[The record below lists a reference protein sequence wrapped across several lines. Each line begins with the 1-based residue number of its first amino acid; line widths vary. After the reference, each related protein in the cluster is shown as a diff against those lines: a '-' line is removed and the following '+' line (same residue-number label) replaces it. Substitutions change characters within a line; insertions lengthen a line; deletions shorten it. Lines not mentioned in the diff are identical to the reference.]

1 MVEPTGLEVA
11 IVGAAGRFP
20 GADSVDA
27 YWDLIASGRPAVS
40 TFTDAELDA
49 AGVPEHVRGLPSYVR
64 AGGVLAGA
72 ELFDPAFFGMSPRDA
87 AVLDP
92 QQRVFLECAWHA
104 LENAGHAG
112 QPQRH
117 VVGTYASASMSTYLL
132 RHLLPDA
139 DLMGELSNHELVL
152 ANDKDTLATR
162 TAYHLNLTGPA
173 LSVQTACSSSLV
185 AVHLAC
191 QGLLAQDC
199 DIALAGGVSVRLP
212 QTEGYRHLAGGILS
226 PDGTCR
232 PYDASAAGT
241 VGGNGVGVVVLRRLA
256 DALADRDTVLAV
268 IRGSAINNDGAAKVG
283 FTAPSV
289 TGQASVIR
297 TALAVAEVDPATI
310 GYVEGHGTGTALGDP
325 IEVAAL
331 TEAYRANT
339 DRDGFCAIG
348 SVKALIGH
356 LDAAAGIAGLL
367 AAVRAVRSGTLPP
380 SPHFVAPNPELDLD
394 RTPFYVTPGA
404 RPWPAD
410 LRPRRAGISSFGMGG
425 TNAHVILE
433 QPPTT
438 PSTTATDEP
447 ALLVLSART
456 GAALDAA
463 RTGLTDFLAQRPE
476 VPLAD
481 VAHTLHEGRRTFAHR
496 AAAVGGEWSTGVADG
511 EPGVVFVFPGQGA
524 QHARMARGLGGL
536 PTFTRTLAECAYLL
550 RPHLDLPAVIE
561 ADDPALDQTRYA
573 QPALFAVEYALARQW
588 QDMGVRPVT
597 SLGHSV
603 GEYVAACLAG
613 TMTLPDALALVAA
626 RGRLMHRLPPGAMV
640 AVNESADRLAGR
652 IGSRVSVA
660 AINAPDL
667 SVLSGPVADVE
678 RVARELTGTGVRC
691 RRLHTAHAFH
701 SPIVDDVL
709 DEFAEHVARVPLQA
723 PGSPFVS
730 TVTGEPITDAQ
741 AADPGYW
748 VRQLR
753 EPVRFSQALRTALRD
768 PHRVLLEV
776 GPGTGLAML
785 ARRHRLAEG
794 GHIAVSSLRHPQDPK
809 SDLAAFRAAAGRLWA
824 NGVGIDLAGLIGRGR
839 RVPLP
844 GYPFQRQRCWYDLPG
859 GTPPATE
866 PVEAPALPA
875 ASATEQVILGLW
887 RQLLGVADIGL
898 GDDFFELGGH
908 SLLATQIVARL
919 GERLA
924 IDLPAGAL
932 FEAPTVARLAAYV
945 DDLVTVGDLLS
956 EADGITPE
964 ELRAELD
971 LVRAN
976 EERS

>member
-1 MVEPTGLEVA
+1 MADLTGLEVA

-27 YWDLIASGRPAVS
+27 YWDLIASGRTAVT

-104 LENAGHAG
+104 LEHAGHAG
-112 QPQRH
+112 HPERH

-132 RHLLPDA
+132 RHLLPNA
-139 DLMGELSNHELVL
+139 GLMGELSSHELVL

-199 DIALAGGVSVRLP
+199 DLALAGGVSVRLP
-212 QTEGYRHLAGGILS
+212 QAEGYRHLAGGILS

-232 PYDASAAGT
+232 PYDAAAAGT

-256 DALADRDTVLAV
+256 DAIADGDTVLAV

-289 TGQASVIR
+289 TGQAAVIR

-331 TEAYRANT
+331 TEAYRAHT

-394 RTPFYVTPGA
+394 RTPFYVTPDA

-433 QPPTT
+433 EPPAI
-438 PSTTATDEP
+438 SSATATDGP
-447 ALLVLSART
+447 ALLLLSART
-456 GAALDAA
+456 GAALDVA
-463 RTGLTDFLAQRPE
+463 RTRLTDFLAERPDMSQ
-476 VPLAD
+476 AD
-481 VAHTLHEGRRTFAHR
+481 VAHTLHTGRRTFAHR
-496 AAAVGGEWSTGVADG
+496 AALVGGEWSTGIADG

-524 QHARMARGLGGL
+524 QHARMARGLAGL
-536 PTFTRTLAECAYLL
+536 PTFTRTMADCAYLL
-550 RPHLDLPAVIE
+550 RPHLDLLAVIE
-561 ADDPALDQTRYA
+561 GSTLEETRYA

-640 AVNESADRLAGR
+640 VVNESVDRLAGFP
-652 IGSRVSVA
+652 VSVA

-667 SVLSGPVADVE
+667 TVLSGPVAEIE
-678 RVARELTGTGVRC
+678 RVARDLTAKGVRC

-701 SPIVDDVL
+701 SPMVDDVL
-709 DEFAEHVARVPLQA
+709 AEFAEHVARVPLQ
-723 PGSPFVS
+723 PPTSPFVS
-730 TVTGEPITDAQ
+730 TVTGEPITGAQ
-741 AADPGYW
+741 ATDPGYW

-753 EPVRFSQALRTALRD
+753 EPVRFSQALRTALREQR
-768 PHRVLLEV
+768 RVLLEV

-785 ARRHRLAEG
+785 ARRHRLADG
-794 GHIAVSSLRHPQDPK
+794 GHIAVSSLRHPQDQK
-809 SDLAAFRAAAGRLWA
+809 SDLAAFRSAAGRLWA
-824 NGVGIDLAGLIGRGR
+824 NGVGVDLAELIGRGR

-844 GYPFQRQRCWYDLPG
+844 GYPFERQRCWYDLPG
-859 GTPPATE
+859 AAQPSVVDPIDVPA
-866 PVEAPALPA
+866 ALG

-908 SLLATQIVARL
+908 SLLATQIMARL
-919 GERLA
+919 SEQLA

-932 FEAPTVARLAAYV
+932 FEAPTVARLATYV
-945 DDLVTVGDLLS
+945 DELVTVGDLLS

-964 ELRAELD
+964 ELQAELD

-976 EERS
+976 EERCS